1 MEDCIFCK
9 IINGEIPCVKVY
21 ETEKVL
27 AFDDINPMA
36 PVHVVIIPKEH
47 IPTLMDV
54 TQGKTDVL
62 DAIFLAA
69 QEVARIKGID
79 KRGFRTIVN
88 CNKEGGQLIFHLHM
102 HVLGGKKL
110 RDVLN

>member
-1 MEDCIFCK
+1 MGDCIFCK
-9 IINGEIPCVKVY
+9 IVSGEIPSRKVY

-54 TQGKTDVL
+54 TQDKMGVL
-62 DAIFLAA
+62 DAMFSAA

-79 KRGFRTIVN
+79 ERGFRTVIS
-88 CNKEGGQLIFHLHM
+88 CKKEGGQLIFHLHM
-102 HVLGGKKL
+102 HLLGGEKL
-110 RDVLN
+110 KDKLN

>member
-9 IINGEIPCVKVY
+9 IVSGEIPGTKVY

-54 TQGKTDVL
+54 TQEKTDVP
-62 DAIFLAA
+62 DAMFLAA

-79 KRGFRTIVN
+79 KRGFRVIIN
-88 CNKEGGQLIFHLHM
+88 CNEEGGQLVPHLHM
-102 HVLGGKKL
+102 HILGGKRL
-110 RDVLN
+110 RDEL